1 VGQRRNPPLIA
12 AGRVGPAATAQ
23 GLGLLLL
30 RLGPAAVFLAHGY
43 LKLFGGHHER
53 TVALFLTVNIP
64 YPEAMAWVIGGLE
77 LAGGLAL
84 LLGLL
89 ARPFALLLAVEMA
102 VAIRKVR
109 LAQGFVGATEYELVI
124 LLACLAV
131 ALLGPGSLSLSRAF
145 RPR

>member
-1 VGQRRNPPLIA
+1 
-12 AGRVGPAATAQ
+12 
-23 GLGLLLL
+23 
-30 RLGPAAVFLAHGY
+30 
-43 LKLFGGHHER
+43 
-53 TVALFLTVNIP
+53 
-64 YPEAMAWVIGGLE
+64 
-77 LAGGLAL
+77 
-84 LLGLL
+84 
-89 ARPFALLLAVEMA
+89 